1 MQNKTETPTT
11 QTTETLPPADVPANL
26 DDFAA
31 FALPPGREAVVAAE
45 KLLTSVPVKKPN
57 REWWVRTSPDLAT
70 WRAWPVL
77 ELKED
82 GDTYLVHEALH
93 AELVGEPAFV
103 AVRLVP
109 AVTDNGVAFFWP
121 VRLPDA
127 SGKINSWHESAARA
141 AELARERW
149 VRLVADRTLGGYQVF
164 TAQFEREP
172 QWPKQSQAELLKIAF
187 QGRLLESTDHPVVK
201 RLKGLA

>member
-1 MQNKTETPTT
+1 MEKPTENPINP
-11 QTTETLPPADVPANL
+11 TTETLPPATVPANL

-31 FALPPGREAVVAAE
+31 FALPSGRESVVAAE
-45 KLLTSVPVKKPN
+45 KLITQVPVKKPS
-57 REWWVRTSPDLAT
+57 REWWVRTSPDLET

-82 GDTYLVHEALH
+82 GDTYLVHETLH

-109 AVTDNGVAFFWP
+109 AVTDNGVPFFWP
-121 VRLPDA
+121 VRLPDS

-141 AELARERW
+141 AEIARENW

-164 TAQFEREP
+164 TASFERQP
-172 QWPKQSQAELLKIAF
+172 QWPKQTQAELLKIAF
-187 QGRLLESTDHPVVK
+187 QGRLLESTDHPVIK
-201 RLKGLA
+201 RLKGWA